1 MITQILMSK
10 GIMSKDKLLETWD
23 SDKKCKFIFIF
34 AVIRFLLINNNFFC
48 IIYIINLSYK
58 IYLRNL

>member
-1 MITQILMSK
+1 MSK